1 MGEVTVELVL
11 ENAVDRGMFRRKK
24 LKEKEVRK
32 ATINAVV
39 DTGAVMMM
47 LPQDLV
53 EELGVEEIRKVI
65 VTYADERKEERPV
78 AGPIS
83 VKVGNREASVDC
95 VVGPPGSEALFGQI
109 PIEAMDLIVDC
120 PNRSIG
126 PRPESP
132 YLPTLKL
139 K

>member
-1 MGEVTVELVL
+1 MGEVLVDLLL
-11 ENAVDRGMFRRKK
+11 ENAIDRGMFRRKK

-32 ATINAVV
+32 ARVKAVV
-39 DTGAVMMM
+39 DTGAVMLV

-53 EELGVEEIRKVI
+53 EELGLEELRKVV

-78 AGPIS
+78 AGPLS
-83 VKVGNREASVDC
+83 VKVGKRETTVDC

-120 PNRSIG
+120 SNRTIG